1 MAQNKG
7 ELDELMPVVYDELRR
22 LAQKYLS
29 RERADHTLQTTAL
42 VHEAYLRLVDQK
54 AVNWQNRAQF
64 FGIAAQMMRRIL
76 INHAKERQTKKRQGY
91 SLRVSLDEAVNFF
104 EKADLDLTALD
115 ETLNELAALDAQQAQ
130 IVELRFFGG
139 LTIEEV
145 SEVLE
150 ISPATTKREWDSAKL
165 WLRRRLGNRRKS
177 ESLRNDG
184 NKRSRCFRTRWN
196 STRANAGCFSIP
208 LVQTTPSCARRSIS
222 CWTSRLIPRVTFSSS
237 VLRMQPAGYAL
248 RVIRERERGSV
259 RSRSCVRSA
268 TAGWVQS
275 IWRNVTTNITS
286 SRWRSS

>member
-115 ETLNELAALDAQQAQ
+115 ETLNELATLDAQQAQ

-139 LTIEEV
+139 LTIEQV

-165 WLRRRLGNRRKS
+165 WLRRRLGNRR
-177 ESLRNDG
+177 
-184 NKRSRCFRTRWN
+184 
-196 STRANAGCFSIP
+196 
-208 LVQTTPSCARRSIS
+208 
-222 CWTSRLIPRVTFSSS
+222 
-237 VLRMQPAGYAL
+237 
-248 RVIRERERGSV
+248 
-259 RSRSCVRSA
+259 
-268 TAGWVQS
+268 
-275 IWRNVTTNITS
+275 
-286 SRWRSS
+286 